1 MKWQLIELSFFYF
14 YMRQFRQIIIEELPH
29 YPPGKDIRT
38 ACVKLKLQCHFFE
51 HRSWQL
57 VANITVCS
65 GLYHVPPC
73 CTVVTWLFLPLFC
86 KLIDGWECFTAL
98 DVSITQHSA
107 SCRIITEEPFWGDEW
122 VGNGRIHSLD
132 LTKLFLNCS
141 VTGCKGD
148 EVQCKKWV
156 NIDLYLP
163 SQGVRGIFVYINK
176 LLRSYLY
183 LM

>member
-1 MKWQLIELSFFYF
+1 MATPVLSHKSNSRFAHLLFCLLKLVTAGLSQFADTTIFICENHIMKWQLIELSFFTPIWGNLV
-14 YMRQFRQIIIEELPH
+14 QIIIEELPH

-57 VANITVCS
+57 VASITVCS

-107 SCRIITEEPFWGDEW
+107 SCRIIMEELLGGWMSGEW
-122 VGNGRIHSLD
+122 TD
-132 LTKLFLNCS
+132 TLTWLN
-141 VTGCKGD
+141 
-148 EVQCKKWV
+148 
-156 NIDLYLP
+156 
-163 SQGVRGIFVYINK
+163 
-176 LLRSYLY
+176 
-183 LM
+183 